1 MSIRQ
6 KILYTLAVGLAVAFI
21 VLGTAMAAVV
31 LEKTH
36 GLAEET
42 SSVYGAMMRN
52 AIAAF
57 NLDKRANGEQIL
69 RDLMPDS
76 GLISGWIL
84 ADEAGRAVT
93 SSFREGELER
103 GTTVTPAILAQFG
116 MNTKPLT
123 VMSQTGAKWVLR
135 VSSPEWKYLPAN
147 MWLIL
152 LGLFI
157 GMVIVMGV
165 VFGVME
171 SLVIGPLA
179 SLAAASRLLKSG
191 VKPPPIPA
199 GQRRDEAGELV
210 RSFQS
215 MADEVL
221 DYRHNMEQKVEEE
234 TSRRV
239 QAERGLVL
247 AQRVSAT
254 SRLAAGIAHEINNPL
269 AGVMN
274 ALRTLE
280 RGNLSDEKKTEYLN
294 LIDDGLTRINDIVQK
309 MLTFQRTKPSTG
321 LVALTEVAETAIAL
335 AGPRLNMVRVEKE
348 LDDTN
353 VIGDKGELVQAVLNL
368 ILNSADALAGVESPR
383 LAIRTKSDGHY
394 GVIVVADNGC
404 GMTPEVKEHVFD
416 LFYSGK
422 EGGTGLGLAI
432 THTIIDNH
440 GGQIS
445 IESAPGKGTT
455 IMVSLPLAK
464 MGAAG

>member
-6 KILYTLAVGLAVAFI
+6 KILYTLAVSLTVAFI
-21 VLGTAMAAVV
+21 ILGTAMAAVM

-36 GLAEET
+36 NLAEQT

-52 AIAAF
+52 AVAAF

-69 RDLMPDS
+69 QDLMPES

-84 ADEAGRAVT
+84 VNETGHLVT
-93 SSFREGELER
+93 TSFREGELEQ
-103 GTTVTPAILAQFG
+103 GTLVTPATLAQYG
-116 MNTKPLT
+116 VNTKPLT
-123 VMSQTGAKWVLR
+123 VMSQAGAKWVLH

-157 GMVIVMGV
+157 GMAIVMGV
-165 VFGVME
+165 VYGVME

-199 GQRRDEAGELV
+199 MQRRDEVGELV

-215 MADEVL
+215 MAEEVL
-221 DYRHNMEQKVEEE
+221 DYRHDIEQKVEEE
-234 TSRRV
+234 TSRRA
-239 QAERGLVL
+239 QAEHGLVL

-274 ALRTLE
+274 ALKALQ
-280 RGNLSDEKKTEYLN
+280 RGNLPEEKEAEYLD
-294 LIDDGLTRINDIVQK
+294 LIDDGLTRINEIVQK

-321 LVALTEVAETAIAL
+321 LVPLAEVAETAITL
-335 AGPRLNMVRVEKE
+335 SGPKLKMVRIDKQ
-348 LDDTN
+348 LDEAN
-353 VIGDKGELVQAVLNL
+353 VTGDKGELVQAVLNL
-368 ILNSADALAGVESPR
+368 ILNSADALIGIESPR
-383 LAIRTKSDGHY
+383 LTVKTTSDNSF
-394 GVIVVADNGC
+394 GVITVADNGC
-404 GMTPEVKEHVFD
+404 GITSEVREHVFD

-432 THTIIDNH
+432 TQTIIENH
-440 GGQIS
+440 GGRIA
-445 IESAPGKGTT
+445 IESTPGKGTT
-455 IMVSLPLAK
+455 MTVRIPLAK
-464 MGAAG
+464 RGAAE